1 MIFPSTV
8 NGIPC
13 QIKVTYA
20 KAEVPAQIWGPPE
33 ECSPSEPAE
42 FEFDVLDQR
51 GRPAKWLERYLDE
64 KTVERIQEEYRIML
78 EGECYE
84 PS

>member
-13 QIKVTYA
+13 QIQVTYA
-20 KAEVPAQIWGPPE
+20 KEEVPAQIWGPPE
-33 ECSPSEPAE
+33 KCSPSEPAE
-42 FEFDVLDQR
+42 FDFEVLDRR
-51 GRPAKWLERYLDE
+51 GRPAKWLERYLTDAD
-64 KTVERIQEEYRIML
+64 TERLEEEYRIML

-84 PS
+84 PT